1 MERVIDLD
9 RAAAAISERAA
20 GWLAA
25 GLKVGQVTWRDETA
39 PWPQRLETDRTLVRD
54 PDSVGVLISGP
65 GNAGLSVVLFRGGW
79 ADVDY
84 FDGVDDGGPIPAFDI
99 NSAAA
104 FGTQLDQWVPRVFG
118 SFGKSEYSS
127 SILWLDLGKRRAL
140 GV

>member
-9 RAAAAISERAA
+9 QAAAVIAEWTTR
-20 GWLAA
+20 WFAA

-39 PWPQRLETDRTLVRD
+39 PWPQQLETDRTLVRD

-65 GNAGLSVVLFRGGW
+65 GDAGLSVVLFRGGW

-84 FDGVDDGGPIPAFDI
+84 FDGPDDGGPILAFGI
-99 NSAAA
+99 RSPAA

-118 SFGKSEYSS
+118 NSG
-127 SILWLDLGKRRAL
+127 
-140 GV
+140 